1 MPAGISSLVPLAHV
15 RDVDASI
22 AFYRHLGFA
31 VRNTYV
37 PDGAPAPVWAW
48 LAAAD
53 AHLMISA
60 ASAPIDPTQQA
71 VLFYV
76 YCDDVPGMRQRLLT
90 AGIEAGPIAYPF
102 YSPRGEFRIADPD
115 GYVVIVA
122 HA

>member
-1 MPAGISSLVPLAHV
+1 MSAAVSSLVPLAHV

-31 VRNTYV
+31 VRNTHT
-37 PDGAPAPVWAW
+37 PAGGTAPVWGW

-60 ASAPIDPTQQA
+60 ASAPIDPDQQA

-76 YCDDVPGMRQRLLT
+76 YCDDVPGMRQQLLA
-90 AGIEAGPIAYPF
+90 AGIEAGPITSPF
-102 YSPRGEFRIADPD
+102 YSPRGEFRVADPD

-122 HA
+122 HT